1 MHNLFRALL
10 SKNFR
15 LFFIGQGISLIG
27 TWMQQTAISWL
38 VYRLTKSSLLLGT
51 TAFFGQIPNLFIS
64 PFIGVFLDRFNKHKI
79 LITTQS
85 LALLQA
91 LILSILTL
99 TNKIEVWHIVL
110 LSLFLGIIN
119 SIDAPSRQSFVVEMV
134 DRKEDLGNA
143 IALNSFL
150 FNSARLIGP
159 TISGI
164 TVALIGE
171 GMCFLIN
178 AISYLAVIF
187 ALFLMKLKPRKF
199 ESSSNNLFND
209 FKEGINYSFNF
220 IVIRYVLIFIAISS
234 IVYSFYNVLMP
245 IFASNIYHGGPQT
258 LGFLMSAVGSGAI
271 IGAIYLAGRKSVIG
285 IENIIVYSLG
295 SAGIGLILF
304 SLSKNLVFAIFIL
317 IIVGTS
323 FMLNSVCSNTLVQT
337 VIDDHIRGRVMSLY
351 VMFFMG
357 SMPIES
363 FIGGFLG
370 NIIGPT
376 YTVFLGGVICI
387 LSSFIYFSRL
397 NLLKEKIYFIYRQK
411 GII

>member
-27 TWMQQTAISWL
+27 TWMQQTAMSWL

-234 IVYSFYNVLMP
+234 IVSSFYNVLMP

-304 SLSKNLVFAIFIL
+304 SLSKNLIFAIFIL

-357 SMPIES
+357 SMPIGS

>member
-27 TWMQQTAISWL
+27 TWMQQTAMSWL

-234 IVYSFYNVLMP
+234 IVSSFYNVLMP

-357 SMPIES
+357 SMPIGS